1 MRICI
6 VDLCLTYLLLA
17 SIAIGSYIPSNT
29 GLRYLEYKVYEIKDV
44 ATLTYLGSNRTVY
57 VDWLVPVNNSHQI
70 SYVLELNTGIYERF
84 TDRWGNTI
92 YRFKIDLDVYGSTFR
107 LEGRYRVVC
116 YSTVSAVD
124 TGGYGR
130 VEDIDL
136 DYVDPVYLAP
146 SYWWNFTDPAIS
158 KLLEEI
164 RLPIIKDS
172 RIDVLIGEAKRIVN
186 SKLSYRRIEERLG
199 ASEAL
204 RRGYGD
210 CSEFSDLLISLARGL
225 GIPARRVLGVYIED
239 SEVKGWHA
247 WVEVWSPS
255 LGWIPI
261 EATDP
266 LPPVKPLGYITSNY
280 LALYVEGY
288 QEDTVDEEFRDEEI
302 VFDVRLVEYAR
313 LVEDPYIR
321 VARDLAISVSIAV
334 LAIVVIHIAMKMYR
348 SRDIGYS
355 SYSLNSSC
363 IALTASS
370 PSTSLTTKD
379 ILYSEEP

>member
-1 MRICI
+1 MYGLRNCI
-6 VDLCLTYLLLA
+6 RSLSLTYLLLI
-17 SIAIGSYIPSNT
+17 SIVIESYIPSNP
-29 GLRYLEYKVYEIKDV
+29 GLRYIEYRVYEVEDV

-57 VDWLVPVNNSHQI
+57 VDWLVPLNNSHQL
-70 SYVLELNTGIYERF
+70 SYVLELNPKVYDRF
-84 TDRWGNTI
+84 TDRWGNVI

-130 VEDIDL
+130 LEDIDL
-136 DYVDPVYLAP
+136 DRIDSVYLAP
-146 SYWWNFTDPAIS
+146 SYWWNFTDPIVS
-158 KLLEEI
+158 RLLEEI
-164 RLPIIKDS
+164 KSSLIGDS
-172 RIDVLIGEAKRIVN
+172 RIDVLIGEAKKIVN

-247 WVEVWSPS
+247 WVEVWSPPF
-255 LGWIPI
+255 GWIPI

-266 LPPVKPLGYITSNY
+266 LPPIKPLGHITSNY

-302 VFDVRLVEYAR
+302 LFDVKLIEHTR
-313 LVEDPYIR
+313 LVEDPYVR

-334 LAIVVIHIAMKMYR
+334 VAIVAIHIAVKMR
-348 SRDIGYS
+348 RAKG
-355 SYSLNSSC
+355 
-363 IALTASS
+363 
-370 PSTSLTTKD
+370 
-379 ILYSEEP
+379 